1 MPSICQISYL
11 VVIIEIELFL
21 QIYYSSFSMV
31 RKCMHSQI
39 HTVKN
44 HGGVD
49 ACVKEVCNLDAHKSI
64 CRFVCIY
71 ICYVY
76 SHRTEF
82 LNLKGS
88 LMTKDNVFI
97 LKKQTQWA
105 NVKSKII
112 YSRIPYMYLP
122 VIMIL
127 KTKLFGSLLS
137 AYCKSSYVLDF
148 TNK

>member
-1 MPSICQISYL
+1 
-11 VVIIEIELFL
+11 
-21 QIYYSSFSMV
+21 
-31 RKCMHSQI
+31 MHSQI

-97 LKKQTQWA
+97 VKKQTQWA

-127 KTKLFGSLLS
+127 KTKTQSLKELIKVVS
-137 AYCKSSYVLDF
+137 HSYMKNTSIQILKKDYS
-148 TNK
+148 

>member
-1 MPSICQISYL
+1 MPDILSGSNYRNR
-11 VVIIEIELFL
+11 VVSSNLLLLFFHGEKMYAL
-21 QIYYSSFSMV
+21 TNT
-31 RKCMHSQI
+31 HSQKSWRSRCLCERSM
-39 HTVKN
+39 H
-44 HGGVD
+44 
-49 ACVKEVCNLDAHKSI
+49 LDAHKSI

-97 LKKQTQWA
+97 VKKQTQWA